1 MTEEPVPPAG
11 LHPELVRRLLDS
23 LESNDDFRTFF
34 QSSPE
39 KALRSLGYQDP
50 WACMQFDGETRLAA
64 PEQIREQREKLET
77 VLTSAMSM
85 MIFKL

>member
-1 MTEEPVPPAG
+1 MTVEPVPPAG

-23 LESNDDFRTFF
+23 LESNDDFRTLF

-50 WACMQFDGETRLAA
+50 WACMQFDGESKLAS
-64 PEQIREQREKLET
+64 PEDIREQREKLET

-85 MIFKL
+85 HVFKL

>member
-1 MTEEPVPPAG
+1 MAEEPIPPAG
-11 LHPELVRRLLDS
+11 LHPELVRRLLDN
-23 LESNDDFRTFF
+23 LQSNDDFRALF
-34 QSSPE
+34 QTDPE

-50 WACMQFDGETRLAA
+50 WACMQFDGESRLAS
-64 PEQIREQREKLET
+64 PEDISAQREKLET